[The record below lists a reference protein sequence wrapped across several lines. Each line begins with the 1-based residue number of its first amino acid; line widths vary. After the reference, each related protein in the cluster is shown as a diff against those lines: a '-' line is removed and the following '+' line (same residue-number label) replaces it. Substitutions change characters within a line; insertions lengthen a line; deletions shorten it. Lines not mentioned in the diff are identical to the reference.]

1 MYTIDSGTSAPVT
14 PANTLPTTPP
24 RRDKFTL
31 TRGERS
37 SVVRPMMIWGTTFDK
52 LEAIKAATNLPYTA
66 ILDAMVRFCEQ
77 RLEIVGDESE
87 CGR

>member
-1 MYTIDSGTSAPVT
+1 MYTFESDQPIESASVTSCGG
-14 PANTLPTTPP
+14 PT

-77 RLEIVGDESE
+77 RLEIVGDEPE
-87 CGR
+87 CGQ

>member
-1 MYTIDSGTSAPVT
+1 MPIEYGSPQSGSGTHAVNPHQ
-14 PANTLPTTPP
+14 
-24 RRDKFTL
+24 DKFIL

-87 CGR
+87 CGQ